1 MTDSFLRPNRILLV
15 GFAVLTI
22 VFLIGPSLVIVPMG
36 FTAGKILTFPPEGLS
51 LQWYEKMLV
60 DKAWTAGF
68 VNSFQVAVCTAILS
82 TILGTGAALGIA
94 RGRFPGKPL
103 ANMLI
108 LSPLVVPVIVVAIG
122 MFSFFVRFKV
132 TGTLLGM
139 TLAHTALAVPFVVV
153 SVYTSLQTL
162 DRNLEMAAANL
173 GASPSRTF
181 RHITLPLIMPGVFAG
196 ALFAFL
202 SSWDEVV
209 VSIFMTTTKFRTL
222 PVVMWEQVRQVVDP
236 TVAAVA
242 TVLLATTTIVLTLA
256 LVVRRQRPVR

>member
-173 GASPSRTF
+173 GASPARTF